1 MSISLSP
8 ALRAR
13 FAALPLDRALAAG
26 ADPARSAAL
35 TRRTAVLSSRHARR
49 RTAAGLRRVLSEP
62 RRRPGLSA
70 AVACDGEAVNIARP
84 ALEQLER
91 AIRERD
97 SMRPQGLALAHL
109 LLSDPDSPLYRAP
122 HAGALYEAS
131 RAALLALL
139 PAQERV
145 ARPTLPVAYG
155 LAVAVGALV
164 GAPAPEHRHDL
175 ASAHGAPLRLKQRD
189 QLELPALRA
198 RGAPVPGA
206 IGGPPGLSS

>member
-1 MSISLSP
+1 MFISLAPS
-8 ALRAR
+8 LRAR
-13 FAALPLDRALAAG
+13 LAPVPLDRALAAG

-35 TRRTAVLSSRHARR
+35 TRRAALLSSRHARR
-49 RTAAGLRRVLSEP
+49 RTAAGFRGVLSEP
-62 RRRPGLSA
+62 ARRSGLSA
-70 AVACDGEAVNIARP
+70 VAASDRAAVDVARP

-155 LAVAVGALV
+155 SRSGRSSERSSERQRPSI
-164 GAPAPEHRHDL
+164 GTTSPPQTGHP
-175 ASAHGAPLRLKQRD
+175 SA
-189 QLELPALRA
+189 
-198 RGAPVPGA
+198 
-206 IGGPPGLSS
+206 